1 MAQAGYTPL
10 NLYYSSTATNV
21 PLAANMGSGELALNT
36 ADGKLFYKSSA
47 GVVTLLVQSGV
58 GSVTTFSAGT
68 TGFTPSTATTGAVTL
83 SGTLANTNGGTG
95 QSAAFTQYGITY
107 ASTTT
112 ALATTAAGTSTTVLH
127 GNASGAPTF
136 GAVTLTADVSGTLPI
151 ANGGTNSTA
160 TPTAGGIGYGTGTA
174 HAYTAVGTSGQA
186 LISAAAGAPAFGTL
200 GAGGGGTG
208 QTSAFTQY
216 GIVYGSSTSALATT
230 AAGTTTTVLHGN
242 AAGAPSWGAISLS
255 ADVTGTLAAANGG
268 TGQATYAVGDILYAS
283 STTALSK
290 LPIGTAN
297 QILTVNTGATAPQW
311 ATGASSGVSSV
322 SFGTTG
328 LTPSTATTGA
338 VVVAGTLA
346 TTNGGTGL
354 ITFNANGA
362 VYASSSSVLTT
373 GTLPT
378 TGGGTGLASF
388 TANGAVYASSTSALT
403 TGTLPTASGGTGLI
417 TYTAGDIVYS
427 SATNTLGKL
436 AIGTAGQALVVN
448 SGATAPAWTTQN
460 SSITFIIDGGGVAI
474 SAGIKGDLTI
484 PFNCTITEWTL
495 LCDQS
500 GSIVVDI
507 WKDVYANYPPTV
519 ANTITASAKPT
530 VTTSVKNQST
540 TLTGWTATITAGD
553 TLRFNVNSATTVQR
567 VTLSLKVYRT

>member
-1 MAQAGYTPL
+1 MAQSGYTPL

-68 TGFTPSTATTGAVTL
+68 TGFTPSTATSGAVTL

-112 ALATTAAGTSTTVLH
+112 ALATTSAGTATQVLH

-136 GAVTLTADVSGTLPI
+136 GAVSLTADVSGTLPI

-174 HAYTAVGTSGQA
+174 HAYTAVGTTGQA

-200 GAGGGGTG
+200 GAVGGGTG
-208 QTSAFTQY
+208 QTAYT
-216 GIVYGSSTSALATT
+216 
-230 AAGTTTTVLHGN
+230 
-242 AAGAPSWGAISLS
+242 
-255 ADVTGTLAAANGG
+255 
-268 TGQATYAVGDILYAS
+268 VGDILYAS
-283 STTALSK
+283 STSALSK
-290 LPIGTAN
+290 LGLGTAN
-297 QILTVNTGATAPQW
+297 QVLAVNSGATGLVW
-311 ATGASSGVSSV
+311 TSASASGVSSIG
-322 SFGTTG
+322 FGTTG
-328 LTPSTATTGA
+328 LTPSTASTGA
-338 VVVAGTLA
+338 VTVAGTLA

-388 TANGAVYASSTSALT
+388 TANGAVYASSTSVLA

-417 TYTAGDIVYS
+417 SYAAGDIVYS

-460 SSITFIIDGGGVAI
+460 SSISFIIDGGGTAI
-474 SAGIKGDLTI
+474 TTGVKGDLTI

-500 GSIVVDI
+500 GSIVVDV

-519 ANTITASAKPT
+519 ADTITASAKPT

-553 TLRFNVNSATTVQR
+553 TLRFNVDSITTVQR